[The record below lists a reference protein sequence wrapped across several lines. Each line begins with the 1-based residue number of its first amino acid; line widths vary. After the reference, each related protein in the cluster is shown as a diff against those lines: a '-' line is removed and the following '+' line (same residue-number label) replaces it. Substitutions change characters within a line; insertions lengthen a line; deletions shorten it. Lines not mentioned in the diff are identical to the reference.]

1 MLLVIYLFTNSL
13 FLSKYLPRFTNNYP
27 YLIIFYIILILL
39 FFSLRK
45 KIIKIKPPRYFF
57 FIFSLLLAFLIF
69 LLLKGTNPRDFRVGR
84 YLALWEW
91 NEKFLKGIFP
101 YGGPTRPSGF
111 PFLFLFSLPFYL
123 LGDLGLLQIFGFL
136 LFTYLLSS
144 KKGNFFGT
152 ILLILSPVFLFEVI
166 TRSELFTNL
175 TLILAYLLLYQK
187 KEKKIKE
194 KFLLPYG
201 ILGGFFLATRG
212 IVLFPYLLF
221 FPFHFKGEWRKGL
234 IFLLG
239 LSIGFLSLNLPFL
252 LWDKECFIKEGPF
265 SIQTA
270 YLPNW
275 LLPFL
280 LFFSFLAIRIW
291 RREDSYPLI
300 AFFLFFIVCVSFLL
314 ALINYG
320 FSALLFQSRFDIS
333 YFIFPFPFL
342 LYSLT
347 EG

>member
-1 MLLVIYLFTNSL
+1 MKIH
-13 FLSKYLPRFTNNYP
+13 LPRYS
-27 YLIIFYIILILL
+27 
-39 FFSLRK
+39 FFL
-45 KIIKIKPPRYFF
+45 
-57 FIFSLLLAFLIF
+57 FSLLLAFLIF

-84 YLALWEW
+84 YWALWEW
-91 NEKFLKGIFP
+91 NEKFLKGVFP

-111 PFLFLFSLPFYL
+111 PFLFLFALPFYL
-123 LGDLGLLQIFGFL
+123 LGDLGLLQVFGLL
-136 LFTYLLSS
+136 LFAYLLSW
-144 KKGNFFGT
+144 KKGNFFGI
-152 ILLILSPVFLFEVI
+152 ILLILSPAFLFEVI
-166 TRSELFTNL
+166 TRSELFTNI
-175 TLILAYLLLYQK
+175 TLILAYFLLYQK
-187 KEKKIKE
+187 KERAIKE

-201 ILGGFFLATRG
+201 ILGGCLLATRG

-221 FPFHFKGEWRKGL
+221 FPLSFKEEWKKGG

-252 LWDKECFIKEGPF
+252 LWDKEGFIKEGPF

-291 RREDSYPLI
+291 LREDPYPLI
-300 AFFLFFIVCVSFLL
+300 AFFLFSLVFLSFLS

-333 YFIFPFPFL
+333 YFIFSSPFL